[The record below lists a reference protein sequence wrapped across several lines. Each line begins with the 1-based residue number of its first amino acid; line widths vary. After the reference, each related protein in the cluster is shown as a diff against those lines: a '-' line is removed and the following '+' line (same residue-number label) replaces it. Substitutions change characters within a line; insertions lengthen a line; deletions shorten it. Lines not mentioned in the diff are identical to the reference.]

1 MAWNNTYRTWGFP
14 TMTTYDQA
22 AYHEAQVKP
31 IRGDAN
37 GTKPLGDRK
46 KKYINIRRD
55 ETTSAENPDIVC
67 RIGNTDVV
75 RYKPNGDVVV
85 NIGGYSSATTN
96 DFLGQ
101 LLHMDV
107 RTFDNKSWV
116 KCFFQSNPMETP
128 IGGEHVLPK
137 NEDVRFRM
145 DALSRVWVTSDATPA
160 YTHKVNREKSNLVR
174 KSYASFTRYLRNMVK
189 LRTETHEKKHWAG
202 ETTVERTVTIS
213 GEELKNLGIQ
223 TAGTGYANRLRFRP
237 HCDSMAQNIRGMM
250 ISDDPEQHYL
260 AFAHIVRGASG
271 YSYMPQ
277 KGLMV
282 YADAIGDFYNKFL
295 LFAHKNDVLEKVIS
309 DSTTAKRDLYGTW
322 FD

>member
-1 MAWNNTYRTWGFP
+1 MSWNNTYRNWGFP

-22 AYHEAQVKP
+22 AYHEARVIP
-31 IRGDAN
+31 IRGDKN

-46 KKYINIRRD
+46 KKYINVRKD
-55 ETTSAENPDIVC
+55 ETYSTEKPDIVC

-116 KCFFQSNPMETP
+116 RCVYQRNPMETATS
-128 IGGEHVLPK
+128 GEHVLPNNK
-137 NEDVRFRM
+137 DVTFRM
-145 DALSRVWVTSDATPA
+145 DMPTRKWVTSDAAPA
-160 YTHKVNREKSNLVR
+160 YTHRVNREKSNLVR
-174 KSYASFTRYLRNMVK
+174 KSYASFTRYLNNVVK
-189 LRTETHEKKHWAG
+189 LRTEISERRHWTG
-202 ETTVERTVTIS
+202 ETVVERTVTIS
-213 GEELKNLGIQ
+213 AEEMANLGIQ
-223 TAGTGYANRLRFRP
+223 THMGYANRLQFRP
-237 HCDSMAQNIRGMM
+237 HNDSLAQNIRGMM

-271 YSYMPQ
+271 YSYTPA
-277 KGLMV
+277 KGISV
-282 YADAIGDFYNKFL
+282 YTNVITEFYKKFL
-295 LFAHKNDVLEKVIS
+295 LFAHKHDVLEKVIS
-309 DSTTAKRDLYGTW
+309 DSDSAKRDPYGAW
-322 FD
+322 FI